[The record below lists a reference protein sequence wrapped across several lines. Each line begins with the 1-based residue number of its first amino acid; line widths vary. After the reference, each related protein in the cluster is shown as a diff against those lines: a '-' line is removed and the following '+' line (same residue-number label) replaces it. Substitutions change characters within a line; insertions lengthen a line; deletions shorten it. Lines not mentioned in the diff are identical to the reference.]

1 MAPMSI
7 GELAKRSGVNAPAIR
22 YYEEVGL
29 LRPPVRKPS
38 GHRIYDAADQ
48 NRLTFIRRCRAF
60 GFSIEE
66 VKSLVDL
73 TSSASRPCFEARDL
87 AHGHLMALRT
97 AIDELRALERNLKEF
112 VQTCDTQCAG
122 GPGGI
127 CVVLNDLAR
136 PALINTDVE

>member
-1 MAPMSI
+1 MTI
-7 GELAKRSGVNAPAIR
+7 GELAKRSGVNAPTIR

-38 GHRIYDAADQ
+38 GHRIYEAADE
-48 NRLTFIRRCRAF
+48 NGLTFIRRCRAF

-66 VKSLVDL
+66 VKSLIDL
-73 TSSASRPCFEARDL
+73 TRSAARPCFEARDL
-87 AHGHLMALRT
+87 AQGHLMALRT
-97 AIDELRALERNLKEF
+97 TIGELRALERSLKQF

-122 GPGGI
+122 GAGET

-136 PALINTDVE
+136 KTNINA